1 MEFRSIFRTWRSVH
15 WKDASR
21 RPIPDRWLFRATVRL
36 GHLEEWRNGRTGGMD
51 PFGVKK
57 LGQRGAAKSSKG
69 ITLLPLVP

>member
-21 RPIPDRWLFRATVRL
+21 RLIPDRWSFRATARL
-36 GHLEEWRNGRTGGMD
+36 GLLEGRRKGRAGGMD

-57 LGQRGAAKSSKG
+57 LRQIGAAKSSKG
-69 ITLLPLVP
+69 ITL